1 MFNPILLF
9 LLIALFLTIIIV
21 RFNKYMCPG
30 PSNTVEP
37 FQNTFADVKT
47 CPYGSAQYIDEHDNI
62 LCCDGKVEG
71 RSCLGADLCRFSPA
85 TDGSAALPH
94 CADYVASQ
102 LFKPSSSMI
111 QNPATD
117 TCMMPDP
124 TNKIIMSPCDTSN
137 RTQLWTYNTLGQ
149 FVNDTTGKCA
159 TLDSTVPG
167 IKSYVLKDCQLADS
181 QIFKYDYKTNQL
193 YNATTPLYVQDS
205 PFEKSKKVIIGSLTD
220 DAIRADY
227 KKGSGRDMSPAE
239 FNQFKGLVYSDRDKA
254 QRATLLAVKPT
265 FQDTL
270 KNITSIFKA

>member
-1 MFNPILLF
+1 MFNPILIF

-30 PSNTVEP
+30 PSPVEP
-37 FQNTFADVKT
+37 FKNVPADVKT
-47 CPYGSAQYIDEHDNI
+47 CPYGSTQYIDEHDNI

-71 RSCLGADLCRFSPA
+71 RSCMGTDMCRFSPETNTA
-85 TDGSAALPH
+85 TVPH

-102 LFKPSSSMI
+102 SFKPSSSMI

-117 TCMMPDP
+117 TCMTPDP
-124 TNKIIMSPCDTSN
+124 TNKIIMSPCDASN

-149 FVNDTTGKCA
+149 FVNDSTGKCA

-167 IKSYVLKDCQLADS
+167 IKSYVLKECQLADA

-193 YNATTPLYVQDS
+193 YNVSLPLYVQDS
-205 PFEKSKKVIIGSLTD
+205 PFEKSKKFIIGSLKD
-220 DAIRADY
+220 DVIRGEY
-227 KKGSGRDMSPAE
+227 KAASGRDMSPAE
-239 FNQFKGLVYSDRDKA
+239 FNQFKTLVYSNRDRVD
-254 QRATLLAVKPT
+254 RGTLLAVKPS